1 MLTRVTATEYVRPI
15 ESGRTSP
22 LLVRCARADGTI
34 AEVVVKLSAFCD
46 QQQENLAMEAVA
58 ACLAGDLKL
67 PIPEPMLVVIP
78 TEWVAIIPD
87 DERRKR
93 AKVSSSIAFGS
104 RLVTGGYSIWTPDTR
119 INEAMVDTAAG
130 VFAFDAI
137 IQNPDRR
144 AENPNC
150 LVRGENIRIFDHEL
164 AFGHRLMLQW
174 QPPWA
179 KNGLNWLE
187 TKGRHIFRPE
197 LRRSMIDFDAIKTS
211 WVMITDDRLA
221 IYERSI
227 PPEWGAATD
236 RVKAALSPIRDA
248 RTNVDACIAEIQRV
262 LS

>member
-1 MLTRVTATEYVRPI
+1 MLTRVTAAEYVKPM
-15 ESGRTSP
+15 ETGRTSP

-34 AEVVVKLSAFCD
+34 DEVVVKFSAFCD

-67 PIPEPMLVVIP
+67 PIPEPLLVLIP
-78 TEWVAIIPD
+78 TELVAIIPD
-87 DERRKR
+87 EERRKR
-93 AKVSSSIAFGS
+93 VRASSPIAFGS
-104 RLVTGGYSIWTPDTR
+104 KLVTGGYSIWTPNTR
-119 INEAMVDTAAG
+119 IGEGMVDIAAG

-144 AENPNC
+144 TENPNC

-164 AFGHRLMLQW
+164 AFGHRLVLKW

-197 LRRSMIDFDAIKTS
+197 LRRSMIDYGAIKAS
-211 WVMITDDRLA
+211 WMTITDDRLMA
-221 IYERSI
+221 YERSV
-227 PPEWGAATD
+227 PLEWGAAAE
-236 RVKAALSPIRDA
+236 RVRAALGLIRDA
-248 RTNVDACIAEIQRV
+248 RTNVDACFAEIRRV